1 MMAFSAGRA
10 LINVVSHIRL
20 TGPSRGLICV
30 AFSHLHV
37 RAAVQV
43 FQESGKKVMAFR
55 RSTAA
60 EKVSGTVS

>member
-1 MMAFSAGRA
+1 MAFSAARA

-37 RAAVQV
+37 RTAVQAVQV
-43 FQESGKKVMAFR
+43 CQESGKK
-55 RSTAA
+55 S
-60 EKVSGTVS
+60 